1 MLLYSLHCYL
11 STSFHIEYFST
22 NHFQPWK
29 HHSIGD
35 TQNYYNDKNS
45 ILLAHGGC
53 IYILEDISLHIFD
66 YFSHLKPGIS
76 GSACMCILRLLILSH
91 WLIFLL
97 KYYMPRCLFTVH
109 FSPLEYENDLKFLIL
124 LFTFNISDLTSVPAY
139 KYYDSSVVSLLV
151 QN

>member
-97 KYYMPRCLFTVH
+97 KYYMPRCLFYCALLSPGVWKWFKIFDIVVYFQYLWFN
-109 FSPLEYENDLKFLIL
+109 FSSCL
-124 LFTFNISDLTSVPAY
+124 
-139 KYYDSSVVSLLV
+139 
-151 QN
+151 